1 MRWLLVVLALMVI
14 GLQYRLWYGEG
25 SLAQMAEIRQQL
37 EAQRRKNREMAERN
51 RILVEEVAGLKS
63 GLEAVEERARKDLGM
78 VARGETFYLV
88 VDESRR
94 QPPRP
99 SKGSAVEPSPP

>member
-1 MRWLLVVLALMVI
+1 MRWLLVVLVLMLI
-14 GLQYRLWYGEG
+14 GLQYRLWIGEG

-37 EAQRRKNREMAERN
+37 ETQRHNNQEMAERN
-51 RILVEEVAGLKS
+51 RILAQEVAGLKS

-88 VDESRR
+88 VDESRPE
-94 QPPRP
+94 PPRP
-99 SKGSAVEPSPP
+99 STGQASKSSSP

>member
-1 MRWLLVVLALMVI
+1 MRWLLVVLVLMVI
-14 GLQYRLWYGEG
+14 GLQYRLWFGEG
-25 SLAQMAEIRQQL
+25 SVAQMAEIRQQL

-51 RILVEEVAGLKS
+51 RILAEEVAGLKS

-88 VDESRR
+88 VDESRPEPAN
-94 QPPRP
+94 PPTAPAGKPSRP
-99 SKGSAVEPSPP
+99 